1 MSGALQ
7 DVSKMK
13 ELLASFPEWSEEI
26 QKIYS
31 KNQNFREATEDYF
44 FCKRKLA
51 QLSGNS
57 DENMTLLEQYKN
69 TLRDLEE
76 EMMDYLSK

>member
-7 DVSKMK
+7 DVSKVK
-13 ELLASFPEWSEEI
+13 ELMASFPEWSEEI
-26 QKIYS
+26 QKIYP
-31 KNQNFREATEDYF
+31 QNRHFREATEDYI
-44 FCKRKLA
+44 FCKGKLA

-57 DENMTLLEQYKN
+57 DENVTLLEQYKN
-69 TLRDLEE
+69 TLKDLEE